1 MQYATHRFENMGS
14 GPVQNRSIIEIISR
28 WISDIYKRTF
38 DNVPPELGILA
49 C

>member
-1 MQYATHRFENMGS
+1 MPHIVLKIWVVDHFRTA
-14 GPVQNRSIIEIISR
+14 PLPKIISR

-38 DNVPPELGILA
+38 DNAPPELGILA